1 MIQVLIIEDD
11 PMVAEINT
19 RYLRRVDGFDVMGV
33 VKNGLEALDFLEKH
47 QVDLILLDVFMPKM
61 DGITFLIKLKA
72 KYPEIDVI
80 MITAAQSKEHV
91 KRVLSHGVIDYIIK
105 PFTFE
110 RLKATLLSYME
121 RRKIL
126 QDNSDFDQSILDAAF
141 FKQRVD
147 ATSCDLPKGIEKQ
160 TFDRVK
166 YECSQKEAPFS
177 TQELADAVGISRI
190 SIRKYLNYMET
201 LGLVYGTLTYRPK
214 GRPIYMYT
222 YCKK

>member
-177 TQELADAVGISRI
+177 TQEIADAVGISRI

-201 LGLVYGTLTYRPK
+201 LGLVHGTLTYRPK